1 MSDNTQPAPRT
12 AQFPVAIRFAAA
24 VLRPVIRTLLRL
36 GISANEVSDLVRWL
50 YVDEFYNR
58 QEFWHRRKPFG
69 ARAALLSGLSRKEV
83 NRLSKIDSPDDA
95 ILTDQQNRA
104 ARVLA
109 GWVNDK
115 RFRGPDGEPAPL
127 PLEAKNTIASFE
139 RLVQLYSGD
148 LTTRTVLDE
157 LIRAGCVKMDEE
169 GRAVLLTSSYGPTMP
184 PDDLLRIAG
193 FSLQRL
199 SETADFNIAKLN
211 SSERRLQRV
220 WRQRLIPLERA
231 GDAKQL
237 INDMAVEAGRNI
249 DQQLAQMAHAKPKPG
264 QEYREVGVGMYYFE
278 E

>member
-1 MSDNTQPAPRT
+1 MNTQLAPRIS
-12 AQFPVAIRFAAA
+12 QFPVAIRFAAA

-36 GISANEVSDLVRWL
+36 GISANEVNDLVRWL

-58 QEFWHRRKPFG
+58 KEFWHRRKPFG

-83 NRLSKIDSPDDA
+83 NRLSKIDTPDDA

-109 GWVNDK
+109 GWVNDP
-115 RFRGPDGEPAPL
+115 RFHEEGKPAVL
-127 PLEAKNTIASFE
+127 PIEAKSRIASFE

-157 LIRAGCVKMDEE
+157 LVRAGCVRLDRD
-169 GRAVLLTSSYGPTMP
+169 GNATLIGQAYGPSTT
-184 PDDLLRIAG
+184 PDDLLRTAG
-193 FSLQRL
+193 FGMQRL
-199 SETADFNIAKLN
+199 SETVDFNVAN
-211 SSERRLQRV
+211 VTSSERRLQRV
-220 WRQRLIPLERA
+220 WRQRLIPTEKL

-237 INDMAVEAGRNI
+237 IAEHAVEAGRSL
-249 DQQLAQMAHAKPKPG
+249 DLLLARLAHSKPRPD
-264 QEYREVGVGMYYFE
+264 QEYREVGIGMYYFE